1 MAMTILQAALT
12 FFADKMRILLTILTT
27 DITTYEGGVIWNAI
41 SNVYDAILAMGV
53 TIAGVL
59 IWFGLLSSTS
69 RYAELKKASV
79 WVQFLIEIVLTNAV
93 LYYGKFLLLEC
104 IKIGQGMTEKLMHVT
119 GMLTTNGNSI
129 FIPAAGIAGF
139 CNNWP
144 VPKYNHRCPPRY
156 TFRANLSVP
165 HRPDRPSPLAALY
178 EVSALNRE
186 RFPDRSHPS
195 SR

>member
-12 FFADKMRILLTILTT
+12 FFAEKMRILLTILTT

-104 IKIGQGMTEKLMHVT
+104 IKIGQGMTEKLMNVT
-119 GMLTTNGNSI
+119 GMLTTNATLEMTMNLYVHTTDNVKQEEIELLEQNINVLRSSDYI
-129 FIPAAGIAGF
+129 DSALQKAAGSDNIVRMP
-139 CNNWP
+139 NIQ
-144 VPKYNHRCPPRY
+144 
-156 TFRANLSVP
+156 
-165 HRPDRPSPLAALY
+165 
-178 EVSALNRE
+178 
-186 RFPDRSHPS
+186 
-195 SR
+195 